1 MNIKMKK
8 VKYSLIILVSIAFIC
23 VVSFIW
29 RLVLTFPYEELETI
43 SLGGNYVFNEDV
55 ICKIEKN
62 KNLYLAIPDHIEN
75 YNYDDNYIVV
85 RQLPV
90 FDIADYYWIGLPS
103 VEKDSINRMVQKCR
117 NIGTCFW
124 IVDKNKDKTTGP
136 LTKQEYKLMCNSL
149 HISLSLDK

>member
-1 MNIKMKK
+1 MNSKMKK
-8 VKYSLIILVSIAFIC
+8 VKYSLIILVSIALIC

-29 RLVLTFPYEELETI
+29 RLGSTFPYEELETI

-55 ICKIEKN
+55 ICKIDKD
-62 KNLYLAIPDHIEN
+62 KNLHLAIPDHIEN
-75 YNYDDNYIVV
+75 YNYNDNYIVV
-85 RQLPV
+85 RQLPAFV
-90 FDIADYYWIGLPS
+90 IADYYWLGLSS
-103 VEKDSINRMVQKCR
+103 VEKDSINKIVQKCK

-124 IVDKNKDKTTGP
+124 IIDKNKDKTIGP